1 MPLAGWDLRARR
13 RRPRAVWNGHRDLP
27 MAAAAAAIAACRIS
41 GYHSRSLWAG
51 EKKEGDEKKEEKEI
65 DTCGLAAGL
74 WRLGQ

>member
-1 MPLAGWDLRARR
+1 
-13 RRPRAVWNGHRDLP
+13 